1 MLSINIRDLIG
12 GVLLNK
18 IDTTL
23 QKIIKQFRKILEE
36 NPNFTG
42 NTSQDFCLGGL
53 TNFKKTEKIKIK

>member
-1 MLSINIRDLIG
+1 MDKTSI
-12 GVLLNK
+12 
-18 IDTTL
+18 TL
-23 QKIIKQFRKILEE
+23 HKLIKQFRKIFEE